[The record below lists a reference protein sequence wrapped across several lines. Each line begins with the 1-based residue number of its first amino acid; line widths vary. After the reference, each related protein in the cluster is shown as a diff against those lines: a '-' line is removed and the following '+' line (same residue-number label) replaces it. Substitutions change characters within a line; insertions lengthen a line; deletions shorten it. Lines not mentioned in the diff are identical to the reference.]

1 MKDHGIFLVYT
12 ESPNSGRM
20 REVMTHATGS
30 PGVYRRI
37 SPQ

>member
-1 MKDHGIFLVYT
+1 
-12 ESPNSGRM
+12 M

-37 SPQ
+37 YPQ